1 MIRFFYF
8 AVAALTLAVCVEHAL
23 AQSLSPSFGPAS
35 SRFDGSASANVKNP
49 PAPPKSPIHCH
60 LQGAQSP
67 QSLSAGLP
75 GTTPQRSG
83 SIAILPDG
91 SSQVTQQSDDKGSQ
105 MPMQSQQLDCARD

>member
-8 AVAALTLAVCVEHAL
+8 AVAALTLAVCIEQTL
-23 AQSLSPSFGPAS
+23 AQSLSPSFGGDSAS
-35 SRFDGSASANVKNP
+35 SHFNGSAAANIKNP
-49 PAPPKSPIHCH
+49 PSPAESPVRCR
-60 LQGAQSP
+60 LQGAQGP
-67 QSLSAGLP
+67 QGLA

-83 SIAILPDG
+83 SIAVLPDG